1 MNCSMRGMPSVS
13 TLSTWVSPRWKR
25 PVPWA
30 VGRMST
36 SAESGRMS
44 VVPRPS
50 MRRPSLTMRLRTTCF
65 CNERN
70 AGLICLTRDWYCWGS
85 SAVPASASSSPS
97 RISSR
102 RSLRAVLSAMD
113 IASDVLA
120 VACSAT
126 ASNTSVS

>member
-1 MNCSMRGMPSVS
+1 MRGMPRVS

-25 PVPWA
+25 PEPCA
-30 VGRMST
+30 VGRIST

-50 MRRPSLTMRLRTTCF
+50 MRRPSLTIRLRTTFF
-65 CNERN
+65 CSARN
-70 AGLICLTRDWYCWGS
+70 AGWIGVARDANGSGS
-85 SAVPASASSSPS
+85 SAVPHIASSSPS

-102 RSLRAVLSAMD
+102 RSLRADLSAMA
-113 IASDVLA
+113 IASEVLA

-126 ASNTSVS
+126 VSNTSGS